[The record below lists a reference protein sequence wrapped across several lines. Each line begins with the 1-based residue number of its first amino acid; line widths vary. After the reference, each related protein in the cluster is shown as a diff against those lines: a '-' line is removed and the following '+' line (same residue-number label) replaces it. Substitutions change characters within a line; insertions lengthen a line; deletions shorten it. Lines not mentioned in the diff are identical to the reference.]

1 MNEMKKEKVLL
12 VGNFGSRNVGDEI
25 ILWTA
30 LQKYPDAIVMT
41 ADAEFSRRFL
51 QIGSPTTKREAGRIS
66 SKELNPTFIPPFPT
80 GIRSFLKFIFDKKS
94 REKLPL
100 LLGEGGGEVKII
112 FPGGGLLAIKLRAY
126 LIWAIMVWWL
136 RKYFPNAEII
146 FEHQGI
152 DKKHCPVKKA
162 LVKHIFKGVNKIS
175 VRDKNSRDFLQSL
188 HIKSVEDSDR
198 VEKFL
203 LSSPPDKGELE
214 GVVSKS
220 KTPEFGGI
228 SKNLV
233 LINACR
239 QNPAKFS
246 DLCTPKT
253 LPRGTRAAF
262 VCFDPSDAKY
272 VPPGFKGEIIFPE
285 NVAETFKLFQRA
297 KMAIGQRLH
306 FLILAN
312 HFCGTE
318 NTFTLGQPYSQKVE
332 NFAEKYKIKPFLIKK

>member
-1 MNEMKKEKVLL
+1 MKKVLL

-41 ADAEFSRRFL
+41 ADADFSRRFL
-51 QIGSPTTKREAGRIS
+51 QVEALHATPLR
-66 SKELNPTFIPPFPT
+66 PTFIPPFPT
-80 GIRSFLKFIFDKKS
+80 GIRSFLKFLFNKKS
-94 REKLPL
+94 REIFNFSSPDSRESGLRKIN
-100 LLGEGGGEVKII
+100 KII
-112 FPGGGLLAIKLRAY
+112 FPGGGLLAIKLHAY

-136 RKYFPNAEII
+136 RRYFPNAEII

-152 DKKHCPVKKA
+152 DETSCPLKKA
-162 LVKHIFKGVNKIS
+162 ITKYIFKYSNKIS
-175 VRDKNSRDFLQSL
+175 VRDKISRDFLQSL
-188 HIKSVEDSDR
+188 YIKSVEDSDR

-203 LSSPPDKGELE
+203 KENSPLTKG
-214 GVVSKS
+214 V
-220 KTPEFGGI
+220 GGI

-239 QNPAKFS
+239 QNPAAPRKAVAKFS
-246 DLCTPKT
+246 DLCTPET
-253 LPRGTRAAF
+253 LPRGTSAVF

-272 VPPGFKGEIIFPE
+272 VPQGFKGRIVFPE
-285 NVAETFKLFQRA
+285 NIAETFKLFQRA

-312 HFCGTE
+312 HFCGAE

-332 NFAEKYKIKPFLIKK
+332 NFAGKYNIKPFLTKK